1 MRDSKITGSPSL
13 RLAATVLLALVI
25 SGVLLSRPLQLPL
38 AAVGF
43 VLALLALRLGVMA
56 SSIAGDG
63 CDTIAAFHQV
73 KLQGWQEA
81 RSVARSGQGTPSMPL
96 PGPPDASQGP
106 APSRRPKT

>member
-13 RLAATVLLALVI
+13 LLAATVLLALVI

-63 CDTIAAFHQV
+63 GDGGDTIAAFHQV
-73 KLQGWQEA
+73 KLQGI
-81 RSVARSGQGTPSMPL
+81 PSMPL

-106 APSRRPKT
+106 APSRRTKT